1 MSRTAQTQI
10 PSHSP
15 ASPSPVASTPDAAA
29 LIAHLGEV
37 MERLLALVEQE
48 TECVRA
54 GRLGDAAG
62 LEPLKT
68 ALAREYIAATAR
80 LKASQGYLAS
90 AMPDAL
96 ASLRER
102 HGLFQALLQI
112 NLTVLATAHAVS
124 ESIMRGVSD
133 AVNRKASPQTYGSGG
148 RTVAPPRG
156 SSQPLTVSRVL

>member
-1 MSRTAQTQI
+1 MSQTAQAQA
-10 PSHSP
+10 PSP
-15 ASPSPVASTPDAAA
+15 APSPIASASDAAT
-29 LIAHLGEV
+29 LIAHLGEL
-37 MERLLALVEQE
+37 MERLLALVEEE
-48 TECVRA
+48 TEHVRA
-54 GRLGDAAG
+54 GRLGDAAQ

-68 ALAREYIAATAR
+68 ELAREYIAATAR
-80 LKASQGYLAS
+80 LKASQAYLAS
-90 AMPDAL
+90 AMPEAI

-133 AVNRKASPQTYGSGG
+133 AVNRKASLQTYGAGG